1 MNLKIIEKQKP
12 KILKGS
18 VFNPCLSGVDFVEVH
33 FGLDDNVDGQPEPKL
48 IKLTRVEFKKF
59 NYFAKYFKNQNQCE
73 RLDQLISQ
81 DVI

>member
-18 VFNPCLSGVDFVEVH
+18 VFNPSLSGIDFVEVH
-33 FGLDDNVDGQPEPKL
+33 FGLDDVDGQPEPKL

-59 NYFAKYFKNQNQCE
+59 NYFAKYFKNQN
-73 RLDQLISQ
+73 
-81 DVI
+81 